1 MTYYESLNPKIR
13 QYFDI
18 LAKGDFPHFIDKYVA
33 TKTLQRL
40 AGIGFLCGIDYTKL
54 YANEIKYWYSRLDHS
69 IGCALI
75 TWP

>member
-1 MTYYESLNPKIR
+1 M
-13 QYFDI
+13 
-18 LAKGDFPHFIDKYVA
+18 A